1 MFIVFGE
8 LLITGYTLF
17 ALNIPSIFPMRSS
30 AILEPELSAPSALV
44 VDAQI
49 GRSFYLKNTDDTLPL
64 ASLTKLLSSL
74 VVLENIPL
82 EKEITMTQEVID
94 TEGTAGNFR
103 AGERAQA
110 RHLLFSALIPSSNDA
125 LTGLA
130 SSIGVTNFLSLLQSK
145 KIEFGLKNTVIA
157 DPVGLSPKTRG
168 NAWDVVKIAK
178 AAFSNNLLRKILSI
192 PEYEFTS
199 LSGVTHKNIST
210 NKLIFDPRVLV
221 AKTGTLEG
229 VENYVALIRPANAD
243 RDLVLVI
250 LGSSNREK
258 DARALLDW
266 LDAAY
271 AWK

>member
-1 MFIVFGE
+1 MFGE

-30 AILEPELSAPSALV
+30 AILEPDLSAQSALI

-49 GRSFYLKNTDDTLPL
+49 GRSFYQKNAQDTLPL

-74 VVLENIPL
+74 VVLENVPL

-94 TEGTAGNFR
+94 TEGTIGNFR
-103 AGERAQA
+103 VGEHVQA

-125 LTGLA
+125 VMGLVSA
-130 SSIGVTNFLSLLQSK
+130 IGVNNFLSLLQSK
-145 KIEFGLKNTVIA
+145 RIEFGLKDTVIA

-168 NAWDVVKIAK
+168 SAWDVVKIAK
-178 AAFSNNLLRKILSI
+178 AAFANNLLRKILAI

-199 LSGVTHKNIST
+199 ISGVTHKNISS

-229 VENYVALIRPANAD
+229 IENYAALIKPAGSD
-243 RDLVLVI
+243 RELVMVI

-271 AWK
+271 TWK